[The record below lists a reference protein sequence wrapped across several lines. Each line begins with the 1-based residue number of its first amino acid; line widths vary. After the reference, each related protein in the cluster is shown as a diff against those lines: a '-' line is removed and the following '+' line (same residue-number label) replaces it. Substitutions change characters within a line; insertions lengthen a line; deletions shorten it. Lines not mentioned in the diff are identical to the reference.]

1 MVEHRTESEA
11 VDILARVKGE
21 AFTAYRKN
29 WDKVNAFELETEF
42 PMFLHI
48 EPNYVCNFRCPMCT
62 QGIPELKEKFG
73 YDESLG
79 TADIRRILEEGR
91 RYNCPSVSFQGDNE
105 PFLVKALPDWF
116 AMARDLGFLDIMV
129 NTNGSVM
136 TKALAER
143 ILDSG
148 LTRIRFSLD
157 AVTPETYAKIRVGGK
172 FERVKANIETFL
184 AARARRGAALPRVG
198 VNFVKMAVNTAELEP
213 FIAHWNDKVDYIVVQ
228 DFMTPD
234 IEGDYHKLDVTGR
247 EAVPDFRC
255 AQPWQR
261 LYIRGNGD
269 VTACCAMFNQYLKL
283 GNIRRDS
290 LHTIWQS
297 PAARDLRKLHKE
309 GRYRENPV
317 CLKCSK
323 NGGGG

>member
-1 MVEHRTESEA
+1 MRKRTESEA
-11 VDILARVKGE
+11 VDLLAQVKGE
-21 AFTAYRKN
+21 AFVTYRKD
-29 WDKVNAFELETEF
+29 WEKVNAFELETKF

-73 YDESLG
+73 YDESLD
-79 TADIRRILEEGR
+79 TEDIRRILEEGR
-91 RYNCPSVSFQGDNE
+91 RYRCPSVSFQGDNE

-116 AMARDLGFLDIMV
+116 AMARDFGYLDVMV

-136 TKALAER
+136 TKTLAER
-143 ILDSG
+143 VLDSG

-157 AVTPETYAKIRVGGK
+157 AITAETYAKIRLGGK
-172 FERVKANIETFL
+172 FERVKANIEAFL
-184 AARARRGAALPRVG
+184 AARARRGAVLPRVG
-198 VNFVKMAVNTAELEP
+198 VNFVKMAVNAAELEP
-213 FIAHWNDKVDYIVVQ
+213 FVAYWNDKVDYIVVQ

-234 IEGDYHKLDVTGR
+234 IDGDYRKLDIDGR
-247 EAVPDFRC
+247 ATVPEFRC
-255 AQPWQR
+255 TQPWQR

-283 GNIRRDS
+283 GNFRRDS
-290 LHTIWQS
+290 LYDIWQS
-297 PAARDLRKLHKE
+297 PAARDLRRLHKE